1 MREQHQIQAST
12 TVDSSAGDRLYG
24 ATQWQLIWWQFTK
37 HKLAVGSLVIL
48 GFFYLVAIFADFVS
62 PHDPTKRFSQYIY
75 APPQRIRIVHEGKL
89 RMPFVYGYKQSL
101 DPKTLNRVYTIDK
114 TKIYPIRLFAAG
126 DSYKMWGVIDGN
138 RHLVGTGD
146 PNVPLFLLGTDRLG
160 RDLLSRVIFGA
171 RISLSIGL
179 ISVFL
184 SLFIGLILGGL
195 AGYYG
200 GAIDN
205 LIQRLIE
212 ILRSMPTIPLW
223 MGLSAAVPSNWPP
236 LRTYFAIT
244 IVLSVVGWTTLAR
257 RVRGAFLSLREEDF
271 VISARLAGASERRII
286 FTHMLP
292 SSMSYVIVSVTM
304 SIPQMILG
312 ETSLSF
318 LGLGLRPP
326 VISWGVLLREAQNLN
341 TIAVHPWLLVPAIF
355 VVASVLAF
363 NFIGDGL
370 RDAADPY
377 SHL

>member
-1 MREQHQIQAST
+1 M
-12 TVDSSAGDRLYG
+12 
-24 ATQWQLIWWQFTK
+24 
-37 HKLAVGSLVIL
+37 
-48 GFFYLVAIFADFVS
+48 
-62 PHDPTKRFSQYIY
+62 
-75 APPQRIRIVHEGKL
+75 
-89 RMPFVYGYKQSL
+89 
-101 DPKTLNRVYTIDK
+101 
-114 TKIYPIRLFAAG
+114 
-126 DSYKMWGVIDGN
+126 
-138 RHLVGTGD
+138 
-146 PNVPLFLLGTDRLG
+146 
-160 RDLLSRVIFGA
+160 IFGA

-292 SSMSYVIVSVTM
+292 SFMSYVIVSVTM

-377 SHL
+377 SPSVIIVERTDLMSQELLLKIRDLKVQFSTREGTVNAERSRSGHLQRRDFLGVVGESGCGKSMTARSILGLIPKAGKIVEETSSYIWKTLQYRLLVREPKKMSEKSGAKPLP

>member
-1 MREQHQIQAST
+1 
-12 TVDSSAGDRLYG
+12 
-24 ATQWQLIWWQFTK
+24 
-37 HKLAVGSLVIL
+37 
-48 GFFYLVAIFADFVS
+48 
-62 PHDPTKRFSQYIY
+62 
-75 APPQRIRIVHEGKL
+75 
-89 RMPFVYGYKQSL
+89 
-101 DPKTLNRVYTIDK
+101 
-114 TKIYPIRLFAAG
+114 
-126 DSYKMWGVIDGN
+126 
-138 RHLVGTGD
+138 
-146 PNVPLFLLGTDRLG
+146 
-160 RDLLSRVIFGA
+160 
-171 RISLSIGL
+171 
-179 ISVFL
+179 
-184 SLFIGLILGGL
+184 LFIGLILGGL

-292 SSMSYVIVSVTM
+292 SFMSYVIVSVTM